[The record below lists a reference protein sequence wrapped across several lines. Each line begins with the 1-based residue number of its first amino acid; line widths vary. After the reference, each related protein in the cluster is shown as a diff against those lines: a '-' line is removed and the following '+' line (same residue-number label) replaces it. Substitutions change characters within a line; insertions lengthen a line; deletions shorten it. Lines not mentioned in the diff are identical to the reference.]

1 MRLYNTTSMA
11 VDLHLVEGY
20 TQVPPRRWFPAEGAP
35 ELAEENADLDQV
47 RGLRMSGVLEIRR
60 GAPPAESP
68 TEAASPVVEAS
79 PTTPPP
85 RRGRDRE

>member
-20 TQVPPRRWFPAEGAP
+20 TQVPPRRWFPAEGEP
-35 ELAEENADLDQV
+35 ELAEADADLDQV
-47 RGLRMSGVLEIRR
+47 RSLRMSGVLEIRR
-60 GAPPAESP
+60 AASTPAPPEAEAVS
-68 TEAASPVVEAS
+68 TA
-79 PTTPPP
+79 PPP